1 MTRRSIALLT
11 LCVAMTG
18 CSSEQPAPSAAP
30 APAPAAPSAPIGSAG
45 TLYVTNEI
53 SGDLSVVDVANQK
66 VIATI
71 QLGKRPRGLRLESG
85 RVAALRRIERLPDC
99 GPGRR

>member
-11 LCVAMTG
+11 LCVTVVG
-18 CSSEQPAPSAAP
+18 CSTEQPAPAA
-30 APAPAAPSAPIGSAG
+30 APAPAAPSVPIGSAG

-53 SGDLSVVDVANQK
+53 SGDLSVVDVANQE

-71 QLGKRPRGLRLESG
+71 KLGKRPRGLRPSPDGSLLY
-85 RVAALRRIERLPDC
+85 VA
-99 GPGRR
+99 

>member
-1 MTRRSIALLT
+1 MCGHDRLFARA
-11 LCVAMTG
+11 TG
-18 CSSEQPAPSAAP
+18 AGAAP
-30 APAPAAPSAPIGSAG
+30 APAPAAPSVPIGSAG
-45 TLYVTNEI
+45 TLYVTNEV

-71 QLGKRPRGLRLESG
+71 KLGKRPRGLRPSPDGSLLYVALSG
-85 RVAALRRIERLPDC
+85 SPIA